1 MQLKSGSERVVFRGM
16 IASDKQIVIL
26 TNWGNDDEVTVS
38 FRGRVGRIANI
49 LPGVVLKT
57 TFEDNNT
64 LATFRL
70 PKESVVVLLAQ

>member
-1 MQLKSGSERVVFRGM
+1 M
-16 IASDKQIVIL
+16 IASDKQIAIL
-26 TNWGNDDEVTVS
+26 SNWGNDDDVTVS
-38 FRGRVGRIANI
+38 FRGSVGRIVNI
-49 LPGVVLKT
+49 LLGVAVKT